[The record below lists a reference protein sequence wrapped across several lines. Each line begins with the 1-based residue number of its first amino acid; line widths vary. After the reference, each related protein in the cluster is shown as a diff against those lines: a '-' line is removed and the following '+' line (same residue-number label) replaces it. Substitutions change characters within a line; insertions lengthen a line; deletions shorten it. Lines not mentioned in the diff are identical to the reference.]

1 MRKVLLP
8 HTLEELWEVLRTEP
22 QAAVYAGGTDL
33 LVKLRQGLADSSCL
47 VCLERIE
54 ELKGVQERG
63 DEVFIGAS
71 STHTYLLANPVIQND
86 FPVLKKAL
94 QVLGSPAIRNMG
106 TIGGNI
112 CTASPA
118 ADSLPPL
125 YVLDAEVEIRSKNA
139 SRRMALKEFILGPG
153 RISLQP
159 GEIVSGV
166 WVKKAQGYNLHHFE
180 KVGQRKALAIA
191 VVSLAAILR
200 VSNSGII
207 EKARL
212 AWGSVAPTIVTST
225 QVEEVLIGRPLSR
238 ETLQKASLLAYG
250 AVNPIDDVRASASY
264 RRTVAA
270 NLLWRLVGES
280 QGACLR

>member
-153 RISLQP
+153 RISLQL
-159 GEIVSGV
+159 GELVSGV
-166 WVKKAQGYNLHHFE
+166 WVKKAPGYNLHHFE
-180 KVGQRKALAIA
+180 KVGLRKALAIP

-225 QVEEVLIGRPLSR
+225 QVEEALTGRPLSR

>member
-225 QVEEVLIGRPLSR
+225 QVEEALTGRPLSR

>member
-8 HTLEELWEVLRTEP
+8 HTLEELWEVLRAEP

-33 LVKLRQGLADSSCL
+33 LVKLRQGLVDSSRL

-54 ELKGVQERG
+54 ELKGVQERS

-71 STHTYLLANPVIQND
+71 STHTYVLANPVIQNN

-125 YVLDAEVEIRSKNA
+125 YVLDAGVEIRSKNGP
-139 SRRMALKEFILGPG
+139 RRMALKEFILGPG
-153 RISLQP
+153 RISLRP

-166 WVKKAQGYNLHHFE
+166 WVKKAPGYNVHHYE
-180 KVGQRKALAIA
+180 KVGQRRALAISIA
-191 VVSLAAILR
+191 SLAGLLR
-200 VSNSGII
+200 VTENGVI
-207 EKARL
+207 EEARF
-212 AWGSVAPTIVTST
+212 AWGSVGPTIITSPEAEKAL
-225 QVEEVLIGRPLSR
+225 VGNRLSR
-238 ETLQKASLLAYG
+238 PILEKAACLARS
-250 AVNPIDDVRASASY
+250 AVEPIDDVRASAKY
-264 RRTVAA
+264 RRLVSG
-270 NLLWRLVGES
+270 NLMVRLLIFQREG
-280 QGACLR
+280 CH

>member
-225 QVEEVLIGRPLSR
+225 QVEEALTGRPLSR

-264 RRTVAA
+264 RRSVAA